1 MTLSWTLSNGGSADF
16 YLINI
21 TTNAPQTPYGG
32 PLNANIT
39 QYELIG
45 LMANIGYNITVC
57 GINCESQKGRES
69 EPVIIT
75 PQGMRFGR
83 KKNRVRVSK
92 RRGW

>member
-1 MTLSWTLSNGGSADF
+1 MTLSWTLSKGGSADF

-21 TTNAPQTPYGG
+21 TTNGPQTPYGG

-39 QYELIG
+39 QYQLIG
-45 LMANIGYNITVC
+45 LMADIGYNITVC
-57 GINCESQKGRES
+57 GVNCGSQKGRES
-69 EPVIIT
+69 EPMIIT

-83 KKNRVRVSK
+83 KNRVRVSK